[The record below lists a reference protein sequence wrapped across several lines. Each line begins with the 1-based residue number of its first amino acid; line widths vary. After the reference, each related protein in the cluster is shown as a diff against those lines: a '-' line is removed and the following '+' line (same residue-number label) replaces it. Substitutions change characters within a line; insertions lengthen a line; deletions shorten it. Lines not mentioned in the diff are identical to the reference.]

1 MNEKDSEAPFPRE
14 PWKRLLEISDE
25 GPPETTDARI
35 RAAARRDLVPRG
47 RRWWLPASL
56 AASFVLAVLVVRS
69 EFGTIRGPL
78 VDESDR
84 GEAVAIHGR
93 IVDREKAQE
102 PRAPGASPKVSAKTE
117 LPPAAET
124 ENDDFGAE
132 DSEIAADAGGASP
145 RVGGPEIEVQAA
157 SEIPEVEVTAHEMP
171 APDVT
176 ANSPVTS
183 ATAGYTAPVAAE
195 KSMDEKSLGNVT
207 VTSSRARAN
216 PPLPEA
222 WYAEIEALRKA
233 GRSAEADAELAR
245 FEAAYPD
252 WIKKH
257 HRKRP

>member
-14 PWKRLLEISDE
+14 PWKRLLEVSDE

-69 EFGTIRGPL
+69 EFGAIRKPL
-78 VDESDR
+78 VDESDN

-102 PRAPGASPKVSAKTE
+102 PRAPGASPKASAKTD

-124 ENDDFGAE
+124 EDDDFGAE
-132 DSEIAADAGGASP
+132 DSKFAADAGGASP

-171 APDVT
+171 AAGMT
-176 ANSPVTS
+176 ANTPVTS
-183 ATAGYTAPVAAE
+183 VTSSDAAAAA
-195 KSMDEKSLGNVT
+195 MDDSTDGKSLGNVV
-207 VTSSRARAN
+207 VTGSRATAT
-216 PPLPEA
+216 PPTPEA
-222 WYAEIEALRKA
+222 WYAAIEALRKS
-233 GRSAEADAELAR
+233 GRNAEADAELAR